1 MPTDSN
7 DGVGDA
13 IFIDTAYAGGGANGG
28 APDALDENTL
38 TQGTDT
44 LVALDELISANF
56 PKLMPLKKRDK
67 DITGTIYIAK
77 SKVTQI
83 PPLQGQRLSYL
94 QTDDLFDIAISGA
107 YSAIP
112 TTFTW
117 PNDNAINQ
125 KDAFGCWIDQLILH
139 GKTGDPGFTFQDA
152 KISCR
157 NTAVGTI
164 TMIGFNSSAL
174 ATFGNIDKTNTVI
187 DAITAASLVIN
198 EIKLTIQNE
207 IKQDDQV
214 YGVGD
219 PKIQRPSLLGRVVM
233 VEIWC
238 IDRAS
243 NTWRADIE
251 NTTTQL
257 IDATIVWSDFLTVT
271 MTNLEPID
279 HAENI
284 VKNGMTQHYY
294 KFESGVGFTI
304 A

>member
-1 MPTDSN
+1 MGTDSN
-7 DGVGDA
+7 DGVADA
-13 IFIDTAYAGGGANGG
+13 HFVDTAYAGGGANGG

-44 LVALDELISANF
+44 LIALDELISADF
-56 PKLMPLKKRDK
+56 PKLDPAKNRDK
-67 DITGTIYIAK
+67 DISGTLYLQK
-77 SKVTQI
+77 SNVTHI
-83 PPLQGQRLSYL
+83 PPLLGSRLSYL
-94 QTDDLFDIAISGA
+94 QTGDLFDIAISGS
-107 YSAIP
+107 YNAIP

-117 PNDNAINQ
+117 PHDNAINQ
-125 KDAFGCWIDQLILH
+125 KDAFGCWIEQLILH
-139 GKTGDPGFTFQDA
+139 GKTGEPGYTFQDA
-152 KISCR
+152 KIGCR
-157 NTAVGTI
+157 NIKAGTI
-164 TMIGFNSSAL
+164 TMIAFNSSAL
-174 ATFGNIDKTNTVI
+174 ATFGNIDRTNTVF

-214 YGVGD
+214 YGIGD
-219 PKIQRPSLLGRVVM
+219 TKIQRPTLLGRTVL

-251 NTTTQL
+251 NNTTQL
-257 IDATIVWSDFLTVT
+257 IDATIVWSSFLTVT
-271 MTNLEPID
+271 MANLEPID
-279 HAENI
+279 HQENM

-294 KFESGVGFTI
+294 KFQSGVGFTI